1 MCRHQAKNRHPCFRN
16 EGTEVWRVVSKSS
29 PSGSTA
35 PVSRERAHGSAEGAD
50 GSFARGRG
58 QWDWRPR
65 SSLVTRTCAASPA
78 CSSSWPYRK
87 SQFVPVIRKP
97 QKLVVFSILAN
108 KLFHLLLCTS
118 QQCMRNVTVDLSC
131 PSILCKFLISVVE
144 CIYSITQEPLNNMS

>member
-35 PVSRERAHGSAEGAD
+35 PVSRERAHGSAEEQRAD
-50 GSFARGRG
+50 GSFARGQG
-58 QWDWRPR
+58 QRDWRPR

-87 SQFVPVIRKP
+87 
-97 QKLVVFSILAN
+97 LVVFSILAN

-118 QQCMRNVTVDLSC
+118 HQCMRNVTVDLSC
-131 PSILCKFLISVVE
+131 PSILCKFLISVV
-144 CIYSITQEPLNNMS
+144 SLKSLLITCHKLPSTTFFQTAE